1 MIVPTHRKGEQIMW
15 LKSLHEKIQAW
26 QRYRQSVWSL
36 SRLSDRELAGVGIK
50 RIDITYLASRA
61 TIAG

>member
-1 MIVPTHRKGEQIMW
+1 MW

-36 SRLSDRELAGVGIK
+36 SRLSDRELADVGIK
-50 RIDITYLASRA
+50 RIDITYLDRRA